1 MKKITKEYVAL
12 EVSDIEK
19 AVSDYLGR
27 EVKISEIDCVL
38 IRYASID
45 TYEPQGMC
53 LEFNV
58 GDETVDSY
66 DLFYDDNYGVYLLN
80 GVTLSISED
89 YIGLDEIF
97 DFDIELFKSFETT
110 CDTSD

>member
-1 MKKITKEYVAL
+1 MKTITKEYVAL

-38 IRYASID
+38 IRFASID
-45 TYEPQGMC
+45 TYEPQGMF

-66 DLFYDDNYGVYLLN
+66 DLFFDDNYGVYLLN

-89 YIGLDEIF
+89 YLGLDEIF

-110 CDTSD
+110 CDASD